1 MRSLYN
7 LLQVSNYD
15 SMEDVQT
22 DFTNNYLTVEKFAE
36 HNNMSYDEAYK
47 LIEYSRRMNNQKAAR
62 RFKAFLGEKK

>member
-1 MRSLYN
+1 
-7 LLQVSNYD
+7 
-15 SMEDVQT
+15 MEDVQT